1 METPNQDCSDSE
13 TQIDP
18 LSPSFSPSSSTTTSS
33 SSVSPSSP
41 SSNDSHFSPSP
52 SPDHNVKSHKR
63 NHDRDSDSAEEEEE
77 EEVRG
82 SSKKAKTGDHLSYR
96 GVRMRQW
103 GKWVSEIREPRKKSR
118 IWLGTFATAEMAARA
133 HDVAALAIKGDSAHL
148 NFPRLA
154 HLLPR
159 PASASPKDI
168 QAAAALAAAM
178 DVKEAGDDV
187 GAIDGGDQDDQ
198 LPESVVED
206 DGDDAFVD
214 LPDLLQDGI
223 DQEVCVLSMSYWR
236 MFDGEGLDSGSL
248 WEAEELSLQP
258 SFGSR

>member
-63 NHDRDSDSAEEEEE
+63 NHDRDS
-77 EEVRG
+77 
-82 SSKKAKTGDHLSYR
+82 GDHLSYR

-187 GAIDGGDQDDQ
+187 GAIDGGVRDDISSPRDQDQDDQ